1 LSAQGLRRA
10 CRTDARAAICLKC
23 ALIRAIRVYRR
34 LWGLLRRNWQQR
46 PSEGRPKVL
55 GVNKRGIHRDEGE
68 QQSADSTSI
77 AADSTS
83 IAHVQLPTA
92 PEIAPG
98 VSETGDIVGPLGGGQ
113 VGCNYQFAPNWVIGI
128 EGDAAAADIKGDA
141 TSTVLGVTGTAH
153 ARTDWIASA
162 TGRFGWA
169 WDRWLLYA
177 KGGAAW
183 AGDKY
188 SADIPVFPEHL
199 EASET
204 RAGWT
209 VGGGLEWAFWYNW
222 SAKVEYDFY
231 DFGTR
236 TLTLSGTFAGVPEVV
251 PGVDIKQRVSVAKFG
266 INYRFGSW

>member
-1 LSAQGLRRA
+1 MKKFWLASVA
-10 CRTDARAAICLKC
+10 
-23 ALIRAIRVYRR
+23 
-34 LWGLLRRNWQQR
+34 
-46 PSEGRPKVL
+46 
-55 GVNKRGIHRDEGE
+55 
-68 QQSADSTSI
+68 SI
-77 AADSTS
+77 AFVTSAPANAADFPYRAPLVAPVPLFTWTGCYIGGQVGYGWARKSV
-83 IAHVQLPTA
+83 AA

-141 TSTVLGVTGTAH
+141 TSTVFGVTGTAH

-188 SADIPVFPEHL
+188 SADIPVFPEHI

-204 RAGWT
+204 RSGWT
-209 VGGGLEWAFWYNW
+209 VGGGLEWAFWNNW
-222 SAKVEYDFY
+222 SAKLEYDFY

-236 TLTLSGTFAGVPEVV
+236 TLTFSGTFAGVPELV
-251 PGVDIKQRVSVAKFG
+251 PGVDIRQRVSVGKFG